1 MSRTRV
7 PNTDHSYFRAAERC
21 GWTRYVAKKMIKDA
35 QRYGKTYDH
44 IKDNK
49 ELADFM
55 KARQVS
61 TRRRIKY
68 YLGYIFVFASTSTR
82 CYTVYKYEGVN
93 TNESNEIR

>member
-7 PNTDHSYFRAAERC
+7 PNTDHAYFRAAERC
-21 GWTRYVAKKMIKDA
+21 GWTRYMAKRMMKDA
-35 QRYGKTYDH
+35 NRYGKTF
-44 IKDNK
+44 IQVDNK
-49 ELADFM
+49 ELAEFM

-93 TNESNEIR
+93 PNESNETR